1 MRPQRPVRVGVMGCA
16 EFALRRMLPAMA
28 DSPDIELAAVAS
40 RRPAT
45 AREVAARF
53 GGSPVRDYERLLD
66 FPDLDAVYI
75 PLPNALHAE
84 WVLRALDAGHHV
96 LAEKP
101 LTTRAGLTREAV
113 RRAEGRG
120 LALVENFLFVHHPQH
135 ARVRR
140 LLQDEIG
147 ELRQMSAVFAIPPRP
162 ADDIRHR
169 PDLGGGALLDVGVY
183 PLRAAQHFLGTGLTV
198 VGAALRQGPT
208 GVDVEGSVL
217 LRRADG
223 VCAQLSF
230 GMEHAYT
237 SRYELWGSAG
247 RITVN
252 RAFTPPADQRPDV
265 TVERDGAVRGIAL
278 PAADQC
284 AAAVAAFA
292 AAVRDPESCR
302 AAAQRSADLARL
314 TDDVRAAAAEDARHI
329 TAAVVPQGPGG

>member
-1 MRPQRPVRVGVMGCA
+1 MTAQRPLRLGVMGCA
-16 EFALRRMLPAMA
+16 EFALRRMLPAVA

-40 RRPAT
+40 RRPGT

-53 GGSPVRDYERLLD
+53 GGTPVDGYEQLLAV
-66 FPDLDAVYI
+66 PDLDAVYV

-84 WVLRALDAGHHV
+84 WVLRALDSGHHV

-101 LTTRAGLTREAV
+101 LTTRGDLTREAV
-113 RRAEGRG
+113 RRAAERR

-135 ARVRR
+135 ARVRA
-140 LLQDEIG
+140 LIGDEIG
-147 ELRQMSAVFAIPPRP
+147 ELRQMSAAFAIPPRP
-162 ADDIRHR
+162 AGDIRHR

-183 PLRAAQHFLGTGLTV
+183 PLKAAQYFLGTGLHV
-198 VGAALRQGPT
+198 AGAALRYGST

-230 GMEHAYT
+230 GMDHAYT
-237 SRYELWGSAG
+237 SRYELWGTRG
-247 RITVN
+247 RVTVN
-252 RAFTPPADQRPDV
+252 RAFTPPADHRPEV
-265 TVERDGAVRGIAL
+265 TVERDGRTRGVGL

-292 AAVRDPESCR
+292 AAVRDPATCHE
-302 AAAQRSADLARL
+302 AAAHSLDLARL
-314 TDDVRAAAAEDARHI
+314 TDEVRAAA
-329 TAAVVPQGPGG
+329 V